1 MNTYANEKP
10 EYPINFLYYP
20 LLYFDIIQNVLN
32 KITEPIRILEK
43 INFFP
48 GTESGNGNNNKL
60 EDRTRIPF
68 EALIYLRLRLTPRRI
83 YTSPFGFHEWSYE

>member
-20 LLYFDIIQNVLN
+20 LPYFDIIQNVLN
-32 KITEPIRILEK
+32 KITESVQILEK

-48 GTESGNGNNNKL
+48 GTESRNGNKL
-60 EDRTRIPF
+60 ELAFP
-68 EALIYLRLRLTPRRI
+68 
-83 YTSPFGFHEWSYE
+83 SKH

>member
-20 LLYFDIIQNVLN
+20 LPYFDIIQNVLN
-32 KITEPIRILEK
+32 KITESVQILEK

-68 EALIYLRLRLTPRRI
+68 EALICLRLRLTPRRI
-83 YTSPFGFHEWSYE
+83 YTSPFGFHE